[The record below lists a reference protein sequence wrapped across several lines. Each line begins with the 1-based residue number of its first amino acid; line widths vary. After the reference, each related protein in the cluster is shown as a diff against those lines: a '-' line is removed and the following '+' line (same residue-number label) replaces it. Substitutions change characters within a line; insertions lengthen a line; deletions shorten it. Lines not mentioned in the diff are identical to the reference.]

1 MKEWLT
7 QFSRVFFVFELKFI
21 NKKMKKFRIASILNS
36 IFKLLVY
43 GMWSPNEPR
52 IIYYRF
58 FKPGVFKK
66 RYLNTLWTWKV
77 KMHELHEPNRNV

>member
-21 NKKMKKFRIASILNS
+21 NKKMKKFRIASIFNS
-36 IFKLLVY
+36 IFKPLVY

-52 IIYYRF
+52 IMSQNARTA
-58 FKPGVFKK
+58 
-66 RYLNTLWTWKV
+66 RT
-77 KMHELHEPNRNV
+77 EP